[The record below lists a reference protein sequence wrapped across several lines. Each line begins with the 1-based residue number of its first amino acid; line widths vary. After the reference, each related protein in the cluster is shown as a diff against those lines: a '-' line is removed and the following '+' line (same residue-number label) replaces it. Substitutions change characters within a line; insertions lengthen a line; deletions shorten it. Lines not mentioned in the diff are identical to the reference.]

1 MIFLRVVV
9 DGRARDIKTVWMSND
24 VVWMIEQNLLPYE
37 VQFFKAETVEDVAK
51 AIETMVVRGAPAI
64 GATAAYGIAL
74 AALRGEPLDGAAKR
88 LKATRP
94 TAYDLF
100 YAIDH
105 MLKEIEKGTPPAK
118 AANDYAARISDMCR
132 RIGENGNEVIRNG
145 DSILTH
151 CNAGALATVDHGTA
165 LAPMRE
171 AHRNGK
177 KIFVYVDE
185 TRPRLQGAKL
195 TAWELSNEGIDYA
208 IIVDNAAGRLMQSGE
223 VDVVI
228 VGADR
233 VAANGDVANKIGT
246 YEKALIAKDNS
257 VPFYVAAPTSTI
269 DFSLQDGQSIP
280 IEERS
285 ESEVLHVGGR
295 RIAPEGAKARNP
307 AFDVTSSD
315 LITGII
321 TERGIHKPYELRDL
335 RG

>member
-1 MIFLRVVV
+1 MRVVV
-9 DGRARDIKTVWMSND
+9 DGRVRDIKTVWMSNG
-24 VVWMIEQNLLPYE
+24 VVWLIEQNLLPFE
-37 VQFFKAETVEDVAK
+37 VQFFKAETVEDVAR

-74 AALRGEPLDGAAKR
+74 AALKREPLDEAAER
-88 LKATRP
+88 LRATRP

-105 MLKEIEKGTPPAK
+105 VLEEIEKGTPPVK
-118 AANDYAARISDMCR
+118 AADDYAARISDMCR
-132 RIGENGNEVIRNG
+132 RIGENGDEVIRNG

-151 CNAGALATVDHGTA
+151 CNAGALATIDHGTA

-177 KIFVYVDE
+177 KIFVFVDE

-195 TAWELSNEGIDYA
+195 TAWELSNEGIDHA

-233 VAANGDVANKIGT
+233 IAANGDVANKIGT

-269 DFSLQDGQSIP
+269 DFSLPEGQSIP

-285 ESEVLHVGGR
+285 ESEVLYIGGR
-295 RIAPEGAKARNP
+295 SIAPKGSKARNP
-307 AFDVTSSD
+307 AFDVTSKD

-321 TERGIHKPYELRDL
+321 TEKGIHKPYELRNL
-335 RG
+335 QG